1 MKIQPEFN
9 IAAILSKISVADV
22 ASNQLSAAQ
31 RATSPFESY
40 FEAAL
45 QEIDDPQLAATI
57 ATLNESGMIQPDSS
71 GAFSAPDAGSGLLM
85 AAGPEALPLS
95 FRTLQLL
102 NGRSVITTSVAFS
115 DTAIRSPAMSEGLLA
130 ENPAFKQQSALIRAQ
145 IRALLGD
152 TAIVPKESEVAAA
165 SVSPAIPASI
175 TASRP
180 VPSQKVTAASVMP
193 RGLITVP
200 SVQTPAQE
208 AARLQLFAPTQ
219 SVPPQTAVP
228 SQLTASAE
236 TAERRSSTEAWLS
249 ASVRASSPVPLQT
262 VTAASVMPQG
272 QTTVPSVQTPTQE
285 AARPQLFAPTQAVP
299 SQTAVPAQLT
309 APAETGE
316 RRPSTEAWLS
326 ASVRASSPVPSQKV
340 TAASVMP
347 QGQTTVPSVQT
358 PAQEA
363 ARPQLFAPTQSVPS
377 QTAVPA
383 QLTASAETGER
394 RPSTEA
400 WLSASV
406 RASSPVPSQKVT
418 AASVM
423 PQGLTTV
430 PSVQTPTQEAAQSQL
445 TASAETGERRPSTE
459 AWLSASGRASRPVT
473 LQTVAAGLG
482 SVMPQGQTTVPSV
495 QAPTQEAAQSQL
507 TASAETGERRPSTE
521 AWLSASVRASSPV
534 PLQTVTAASV
544 QPQGQTTVPSVLAPT
559 QSVPSQTAVPAQ
571 LAASA
576 ETGERLPSTEAW
588 LSSSTRANVEA
599 PALVSTSAPR
609 TSASGMSIIGASQ
622 TVSDIST
629 RSRPGARES
638 SAQRFSSSDLP
649 KVAGM
654 AVLADAALAKS
665 DQPALLAME
674 IPGSASLPAALISES
689 AVQPTSTNQVSVSVP
704 GQPTAQPSADS
715 QRTAERWMHVDDL
728 GKQFGS
734 VIQGA
739 LLNRTVAGQTS
750 LRIMLYP
757 ENMGGIEAEIIDNN
771 QGVTV
776 NLIAQ
781 NDDVV
786 RLLKDHSQALRDL
799 LAQSGSFELNIMKER
814 SGSDAHQARDQS
826 GSGNDRSQPLLES
839 LPKPG
844 NGVVPGSL
852 RPNESG
858 ELDTYV

>member
-285 AARPQLFAPTQAVP
+285 AARPQLFAPTQ
-299 SQTAVPAQLT
+299 
-309 APAETGE
+309 
-316 RRPSTEAWLS
+316 
-326 ASVRASSPVPSQKV
+326 
-340 TAASVMP
+340 
-347 QGQTTVPSVQT
+347 
-358 PAQEA
+358 
-363 ARPQLFAPTQSVPS
+363 SVPS

-394 RPSTEA
+394 RSSTEA

-406 RASSPVPSQKVT
+406 RASSPVPLQTVT

-473 LQTVAAGLG
+473 LQTVAAALG

-495 QAPTQEAAQSQL
+495 Q
-507 TASAETGERRPSTE
+507 
-521 AWLSASVRASSPV
+521 
-534 PLQTVTAASV
+534 
-544 QPQGQTTVPSVLAPT
+544 APT

-689 AVQPTSTNQVSVSVP
+689 AVQPTSPNQVSVSVP

-757 ENMGGIEAEIIDNN
+757 ENMGGIEAQIIDNN

>member
-22 ASNQLSAAQ
+22 AGNQLSAVQ
-31 RATSPFESY
+31 RTTSPFESY

-145 IRALLGD
+145 IGALLGD
-152 TAIVPKESEVAAA
+152 TAIVPKEREVAAA

-208 AARLQLFAPTQ
+208 AAR
-219 SVPPQTAVP
+219 
-228 SQLTASAE
+228 
-236 TAERRSSTEAWLS
+236 
-249 ASVRASSPVPLQT
+249 
-262 VTAASVMPQG
+262 
-272 QTTVPSVQTPTQE
+272 
-285 AARPQLFAPTQAVP
+285 PQLFAPA
-299 SQTAVPAQLT
+299 
-309 APAETGE
+309 
-316 RRPSTEAWLS
+316 
-326 ASVRASSPVPSQKV
+326 
-340 TAASVMP
+340 
-347 QGQTTVPSVQT
+347 
-358 PAQEA
+358 
-363 ARPQLFAPTQSVPS
+363 QSVPS

-394 RPSTEA
+394 LPSTEA

-423 PQGLTTV
+423 PQGLTTAPSVQTPAQEAARPQLFAPTQSVPSQEAAQSQLTAPAETGERRSSTEAWLSASVRASSPVPLQKVTAASVMPQGQTTV

-445 TASAETGERRPSTE
+445 TASAETGERRS
-459 AWLSASGRASRPVT
+459 
-473 LQTVAAGLG
+473 
-482 SVMPQGQTTVPSV
+482 
-495 QAPTQEAAQSQL
+495 
-507 TASAETGERRPSTE
+507 STE

-544 QPQGQTTVPSVLAPT
+544 QPQGQTIVPSVLAPT
-559 QSVPSQTAVPAQ
+559 QSVPPQTAVPSQ
-571 LAASA
+571 LTASA
-576 ETGERLPSTEAW
+576 ETGERLRSTEAW
-588 LSSSTRANVEA
+588 LSSSSRANVEA

-622 TVSDIST
+622 NLSDIST

-638 SAQRFSSSDLP
+638 SAQRFSSSDLS

-665 DQPALLAME
+665 DQPALLAIE

-689 AVQPTSTNQVSVSVP
+689 AVQPTSPNQVSVSVP

>member
-57 ATLNESGMIQPDSS
+57 ATLNESGMIVPDSS

-85 AAGPEALPLS
+85 AAGPEAMPLS

-102 NGRSVITTSVAFS
+102 NGRSVITTSVAGS
-115 DTAIRSPAMSEGLLA
+115 DTAIRSSAMSEGLLA
-130 ENPAFKQQSALIRAQ
+130 DNPAFKQQSAQ
-145 IRALLGD
+145 IRVLLGD
-152 TAIVPKESEVAAA
+152 TDIVPKEREVA
-165 SVSPAIPASI
+165 
-175 TASRP
+175 
-180 VPSQKVTAASVMP
+180 AASVMP

-285 AARPQLFAPTQAVP
+285 AARPQLFAPTQ
-299 SQTAVPAQLT
+299 
-309 APAETGE
+309 
-316 RRPSTEAWLS
+316 
-326 ASVRASSPVPSQKV
+326 
-340 TAASVMP
+340 
-347 QGQTTVPSVQT
+347 
-358 PAQEA
+358 
-363 ARPQLFAPTQSVPS
+363 
-377 QTAVPA
+377 
-383 QLTASAETGER
+383 
-394 RPSTEA
+394 
-400 WLSASV
+400 
-406 RASSPVPSQKVT
+406 
-418 AASVM
+418 
-423 PQGLTTV
+423 
-430 PSVQTPTQEAAQSQL
+430 
-445 TASAETGERRPSTE
+445 
-459 AWLSASGRASRPVT
+459 
-473 LQTVAAGLG
+473 
-482 SVMPQGQTTVPSV
+482 
-495 QAPTQEAAQSQL
+495 
-507 TASAETGERRPSTE
+507 
-521 AWLSASVRASSPV
+521 
-534 PLQTVTAASV
+534 
-544 QPQGQTTVPSVLAPT
+544 
-559 QSVPSQTAVPAQ
+559 SVPSQTAVPAQ

-588 LSSSTRANVEA
+588 LSSSSRANVEA

-622 TVSDIST
+622 NLSDIST

-638 SAQRFSSSDLP
+638 SAQRFSSSDLS

-757 ENMGGIEAEIIDNN
+757 ENMGSIEAQIIDNN

>member
-57 ATLNESGMIQPDSS
+57 ATLNESGMIVPDSS

-85 AAGPEALPLS
+85 AAGPEAIPLS

-102 NGRSVITTSVAFS
+102 NGRSVITTSVAGS
-115 DTAIRSPAMSEGLLA
+115 DTAIRSSAMSEGLLA
-130 ENPAFKQQSALIRAQ
+130 DNPAFKQQSAQ
-145 IRALLGD
+145 IRVLLGD
-152 TAIVPKESEVAAA
+152 ADIVPKEREVA
-165 SVSPAIPASI
+165 
-175 TASRP
+175 
-180 VPSQKVTAASVMP
+180 AASVMP

-285 AARPQLFAPTQAVP
+285 AARPQLFAPTQ
-299 SQTAVPAQLT
+299 
-309 APAETGE
+309 
-316 RRPSTEAWLS
+316 
-326 ASVRASSPVPSQKV
+326 
-340 TAASVMP
+340 
-347 QGQTTVPSVQT
+347 
-358 PAQEA
+358 
-363 ARPQLFAPTQSVPS
+363 SVPS

-394 RPSTEA
+394 RS
-400 WLSASV
+400 
-406 RASSPVPSQKVT
+406 
-418 AASVM
+418 
-423 PQGLTTV
+423 
-430 PSVQTPTQEAAQSQL
+430 
-445 TASAETGERRPSTE
+445 
-459 AWLSASGRASRPVT
+459 
-473 LQTVAAGLG
+473 
-482 SVMPQGQTTVPSV
+482 
-495 QAPTQEAAQSQL
+495 
-507 TASAETGERRPSTE
+507 STE

-544 QPQGQTTVPSVLAPT
+544 QPQGQTTVPSVQTPTQEAARPQLFAPT

-588 LSSSTRANVEA
+588 LSSSSRANVEA

-622 TVSDIST
+622 NLSDIST

-638 SAQRFSSSDLP
+638 SAQRFSSSDLS

-757 ENMGGIEAEIIDNN
+757 ENMGSIEAQIIDNN

>member
-57 ATLNESGMIQPDSS
+57 ATLNESGMIVPDSS

-85 AAGPEALPLS
+85 AAGPEAIPLS

-102 NGRSVITTSVAFS
+102 NGRSVITTSVAGS
-115 DTAIRSPAMSEGLLA
+115 DTAIRSSAMSEGLLA
-130 ENPAFKQQSALIRAQ
+130 DNPAFKQQSAQ
-145 IRALLGD
+145 IRVLLGD
-152 TAIVPKESEVAAA
+152 ADIVPKEREVA
-165 SVSPAIPASI
+165 
-175 TASRP
+175 
-180 VPSQKVTAASVMP
+180 AASVMP

-285 AARPQLFAPTQAVP
+285 AARPQLFAPTQ
-299 SQTAVPAQLT
+299 
-309 APAETGE
+309 
-316 RRPSTEAWLS
+316 
-326 ASVRASSPVPSQKV
+326 
-340 TAASVMP
+340 
-347 QGQTTVPSVQT
+347 
-358 PAQEA
+358 
-363 ARPQLFAPTQSVPS
+363 
-377 QTAVPA
+377 
-383 QLTASAETGER
+383 
-394 RPSTEA
+394 
-400 WLSASV
+400 
-406 RASSPVPSQKVT
+406 
-418 AASVM
+418 
-423 PQGLTTV
+423 
-430 PSVQTPTQEAAQSQL
+430 
-445 TASAETGERRPSTE
+445 
-459 AWLSASGRASRPVT
+459 
-473 LQTVAAGLG
+473 
-482 SVMPQGQTTVPSV
+482 
-495 QAPTQEAAQSQL
+495 
-507 TASAETGERRPSTE
+507 
-521 AWLSASVRASSPV
+521 
-534 PLQTVTAASV
+534 
-544 QPQGQTTVPSVLAPT
+544 
-559 QSVPSQTAVPAQ
+559 SVPSQTAVPAQ

-588 LSSSTRANVEA
+588 LSSSSRANVEA

-622 TVSDIST
+622 NLSDIST

-638 SAQRFSSSDLP
+638 SAQRFSSSDLS

-757 ENMGGIEAEIIDNN
+757 ENMGSIEAQIIDNN

>member
-57 ATLNESGMIQPDSS
+57 ATLNESGMIVPDSS

-85 AAGPEALPLS
+85 AAGPEAIPLS

-102 NGRSVITTSVAFS
+102 NGRSVITTSVAGS
-115 DTAIRSPAMSEGLLA
+115 DTAIRSSAMSEGLLA
-130 ENPAFKQQSALIRAQ
+130 DNPAFKQQSAQ
-145 IRALLGD
+145 IRVLLGD
-152 TAIVPKESEVAAA
+152 ADIVPKEREVA
-165 SVSPAIPASI
+165 
-175 TASRP
+175 
-180 VPSQKVTAASVMP
+180 AASVMP

-272 QTTVPSVQTPTQE
+272 QTTVPSVQTP
-285 AARPQLFAPTQAVP
+285 
-299 SQTAVPAQLT
+299 AQD
-309 APAETGE
+309 
-316 RRPSTEAWLS
+316 
-326 ASVRASSPVPSQKV
+326 
-340 TAASVMP
+340 
-347 QGQTTVPSVQT
+347 
-358 PAQEA
+358 A

-689 AVQPTSTNQVSVSVP
+689 AVQPTSPNQVSVSVP

>member
-57 ATLNESGMIQPDSS
+57 ATLNESGMIVPDSS

-85 AAGPEALPLS
+85 AAGPEAIPLS

-102 NGRSVITTSVAFS
+102 NGRSVITTSVAGS
-115 DTAIRSPAMSEGLLA
+115 DTAIRSSAMSEGLLA
-130 ENPAFKQQSALIRAQ
+130 DNPAFKQQSAQ
-145 IRALLGD
+145 IRVLLGD
-152 TAIVPKESEVAAA
+152 ADIVPKEREVA
-165 SVSPAIPASI
+165 
-175 TASRP
+175 
-180 VPSQKVTAASVMP
+180 AASVMP

-285 AARPQLFAPTQAVP
+285 AARPQLFAPTQ
-299 SQTAVPAQLT
+299 
-309 APAETGE
+309 
-316 RRPSTEAWLS
+316 
-326 ASVRASSPVPSQKV
+326 
-340 TAASVMP
+340 
-347 QGQTTVPSVQT
+347 
-358 PAQEA
+358 
-363 ARPQLFAPTQSVPS
+363 SVPS

-394 RPSTEA
+394 RS
-400 WLSASV
+400 
-406 RASSPVPSQKVT
+406 
-418 AASVM
+418 
-423 PQGLTTV
+423 
-430 PSVQTPTQEAAQSQL
+430 
-445 TASAETGERRPSTE
+445 
-459 AWLSASGRASRPVT
+459 
-473 LQTVAAGLG
+473 
-482 SVMPQGQTTVPSV
+482 
-495 QAPTQEAAQSQL
+495 
-507 TASAETGERRPSTE
+507 STE

-544 QPQGQTTVPSVLAPT
+544 QPQGQTTVPSVQTPTQEAARPQLFAPT

-588 LSSSTRANVEA
+588 LSSSSRANVEA

-622 TVSDIST
+622 NLSDIST

-638 SAQRFSSSDLP
+638 SAQRFFSSDLS

-757 ENMGGIEAEIIDNN
+757 ENMGSIEAQIIDNN

>member
-285 AARPQLFAPTQAVP
+285 AARPQLFAPTQ
-299 SQTAVPAQLT
+299 
-309 APAETGE
+309 
-316 RRPSTEAWLS
+316 
-326 ASVRASSPVPSQKV
+326 
-340 TAASVMP
+340 
-347 QGQTTVPSVQT
+347 
-358 PAQEA
+358 
-363 ARPQLFAPTQSVPS
+363 SVPS

-383 QLTASAETGER
+383 
-394 RPSTEA
+394 
-400 WLSASV
+400 
-406 RASSPVPSQKVT
+406 
-418 AASVM
+418 
-423 PQGLTTV
+423 
-430 PSVQTPTQEAAQSQL
+430 
-445 TASAETGERRPSTE
+445 
-459 AWLSASGRASRPVT
+459 
-473 LQTVAAGLG
+473 
-482 SVMPQGQTTVPSV
+482 
-495 QAPTQEAAQSQL
+495 QL

-544 QPQGQTTVPSVLAPT
+544 QPHGQTTVPSVLAPT

-689 AVQPTSTNQVSVSVP
+689 AVQPTSPNQVSVSVP

-757 ENMGGIEAEIIDNN
+757 ENMGSIEAQIIDNN

>member
-299 SQTAVPAQLT
+299 SQTAVPAQL
-309 APAETGE
+309 
-316 RRPSTEAWLS
+316 
-326 ASVRASSPVPSQKV
+326 
-340 TAASVMP
+340 
-347 QGQTTVPSVQT
+347 
-358 PAQEA
+358 
-363 ARPQLFAPTQSVPS
+363 
-377 QTAVPA
+377 
-383 QLTASAETGER
+383 
-394 RPSTEA
+394 
-400 WLSASV
+400 
-406 RASSPVPSQKVT
+406 
-418 AASVM
+418 
-423 PQGLTTV
+423 
-430 PSVQTPTQEAAQSQL
+430 
-445 TASAETGERRPSTE
+445 
-459 AWLSASGRASRPVT
+459 
-473 LQTVAAGLG
+473 
-482 SVMPQGQTTVPSV
+482 
-495 QAPTQEAAQSQL
+495 
-507 TASAETGERRPSTE
+507 
-521 AWLSASVRASSPV
+521 
-534 PLQTVTAASV
+534 
-544 QPQGQTTVPSVLAPT
+544 
-559 QSVPSQTAVPAQ
+559 
-571 LAASA
+571 AASA

-689 AVQPTSTNQVSVSVP
+689 AVQPTSPNQVSVSVP

>member
-285 AARPQLFAPTQAVP
+285 AARPQLFAPTQ
-299 SQTAVPAQLT
+299 
-309 APAETGE
+309 
-316 RRPSTEAWLS
+316 
-326 ASVRASSPVPSQKV
+326 
-340 TAASVMP
+340 
-347 QGQTTVPSVQT
+347 
-358 PAQEA
+358 
-363 ARPQLFAPTQSVPS
+363 SVPS

-394 RPSTEA
+394 RSSTEA
-400 WLSASV
+400 S
-406 RASSPVPSQKVT
+406 
-418 AASVM
+418 
-423 PQGLTTV
+423 
-430 PSVQTPTQEAAQSQL
+430 
-445 TASAETGERRPSTE
+445 
-459 AWLSASGRASRPVT
+459 
-473 LQTVAAGLG
+473 AGLG

-689 AVQPTSTNQVSVSVP
+689 AVQPTSPNQVSVSVP

>member
-22 ASNQLSAAQ
+22 AGNQLSAVQ

-71 GAFSAPDAGSGLLM
+71 GAFSTPDAGSRLLM

-102 NGRSVITTSVAFS
+102 NGRSVITTSVALS

-145 IRALLGD
+145 IGALLGD
-152 TAIVPKESEVAAA
+152 TAIVPKEREVAAA

-180 VPSQKVTAASVMP
+180 VPSQKVT
-193 RGLITVP
+193 T
-200 SVQTPAQE
+200 
-208 AARLQLFAPTQ
+208 
-219 SVPPQTAVP
+219 
-228 SQLTASAE
+228 
-236 TAERRSSTEAWLS
+236 
-249 ASVRASSPVPLQT
+249 
-262 VTAASVMPQG
+262 ASVMPQG
-272 QTTVPSVQTPTQE
+272 LTT
-285 AARPQLFAPTQAVP
+285 A
-299 SQTAVPAQLT
+299 
-309 APAETGE
+309 
-316 RRPSTEAWLS
+316 
-326 ASVRASSPVPSQKV
+326 
-340 TAASVMP
+340 
-347 QGQTTVPSVQT
+347 PSVQT

-363 ARPQLFAPTQSVPS
+363 ARPQLFAPAQSVPS

-394 RPSTEA
+394 
-400 WLSASV
+400 
-406 RASSPVPSQKVT
+406 
-418 AASVM
+418 
-423 PQGLTTV
+423 
-430 PSVQTPTQEAAQSQL
+430 
-445 TASAETGERRPSTE
+445 
-459 AWLSASGRASRPVT
+459 
-473 LQTVAAGLG
+473 
-482 SVMPQGQTTVPSV
+482 
-495 QAPTQEAAQSQL
+495 
-507 TASAETGERRPSTE
+507 
-521 AWLSASVRASSPV
+521 
-534 PLQTVTAASV
+534 
-544 QPQGQTTVPSVLAPT
+544 
-559 QSVPSQTAVPAQ
+559 
-571 LAASA
+571 
-576 ETGERLPSTEAW
+576 LPSTEAW
-588 LSSSTRANVEA
+588 LSSSSRANVEA

-622 TVSDIST
+622 TLSDIST
-629 RSRPGARES
+629 RSRPSARES
-638 SAQRFSSSDLP
+638 SAQRFSSSDLS

-689 AVQPTSTNQVSVSVP
+689 AVQPTSPNQVSVSVP

>member
-115 DTAIRSPAMSEGLLA
+115 DTAIRSPAMSDGLLA

-193 RGLITVP
+193 QGLT
-200 SVQTPAQE
+200 
-208 AARLQLFAPTQ
+208 
-219 SVPPQTAVP
+219 TA
-228 SQLTASAE
+228 
-236 TAERRSSTEAWLS
+236 
-249 ASVRASSPVPLQT
+249 
-262 VTAASVMPQG
+262 
-272 QTTVPSVQTPTQE
+272 
-285 AARPQLFAPTQAVP
+285 
-299 SQTAVPAQLT
+299 
-309 APAETGE
+309 
-316 RRPSTEAWLS
+316 
-326 ASVRASSPVPSQKV
+326 
-340 TAASVMP
+340 
-347 QGQTTVPSVQT
+347 PSVQT

-363 ARPQLFAPTQSVPS
+363 ARPQLFAPAQSVPS

-383 QLTASAETGER
+383 QLTASAETGESL
-394 RPSTEA
+394 PSTEA

-689 AVQPTSTNQVSVSVP
+689 AVQPTSPNQVSVSVP

>member
-57 ATLNESGMIQPDSS
+57 ATLNESGMIVPDSS

-85 AAGPEALPLS
+85 AAGPEAIPLS

-102 NGRSVITTSVAFS
+102 NGRSVITTSVAGS
-115 DTAIRSPAMSEGLLA
+115 DTAIRSSAMSEGLLA
-130 ENPAFKQQSALIRAQ
+130 DNPAFKQQSAQ
-145 IRALLGD
+145 IRVLLGD
-152 TAIVPKESEVAAA
+152 ADIVPKEREVA
-165 SVSPAIPASI
+165 
-175 TASRP
+175 
-180 VPSQKVTAASVMP
+180 
-193 RGLITVP
+193 
-200 SVQTPAQE
+200 
-208 AARLQLFAPTQ
+208 
-219 SVPPQTAVP
+219 
-228 SQLTASAE
+228 
-236 TAERRSSTEAWLS
+236 
-249 ASVRASSPVPLQT
+249 
-262 VTAASVMPQG
+262 AASVMPQG
-272 QTTVPSVQTPTQE
+272 QTTVPSVQTPT
-285 AARPQLFAPTQAVP
+285 
-299 SQTAVPAQLT
+299 
-309 APAETGE
+309 
-316 RRPSTEAWLS
+316 
-326 ASVRASSPVPSQKV
+326 
-340 TAASVMP
+340 
-347 QGQTTVPSVQT
+347 
-358 PAQEA
+358 QEA

-394 RPSTEA
+394 RS
-400 WLSASV
+400 
-406 RASSPVPSQKVT
+406 
-418 AASVM
+418 
-423 PQGLTTV
+423 
-430 PSVQTPTQEAAQSQL
+430 
-445 TASAETGERRPSTE
+445 
-459 AWLSASGRASRPVT
+459 
-473 LQTVAAGLG
+473 
-482 SVMPQGQTTVPSV
+482 
-495 QAPTQEAAQSQL
+495 
-507 TASAETGERRPSTE
+507 STE

-544 QPQGQTTVPSVLAPT
+544 QPQGQTTVPSVQTPTQEAARPQLFAPT

-588 LSSSTRANVEA
+588 LSSSSRANVEA

-622 TVSDIST
+622 NLSDIST

-638 SAQRFSSSDLP
+638 SAQRFSSSDLS

-757 ENMGGIEAEIIDNN
+757 ENMGSIEAQIIDNN

>member
-326 ASVRASSPVPSQKV
+326 AS
-340 TAASVMP
+340 
-347 QGQTTVPSVQT
+347 
-358 PAQEA
+358 
-363 ARPQLFAPTQSVPS
+363 
-377 QTAVPA
+377 
-383 QLTASAETGER
+383 
-394 RPSTEA
+394 
-400 WLSASV
+400 
-406 RASSPVPSQKVT
+406 
-418 AASVM
+418 
-423 PQGLTTV
+423 
-430 PSVQTPTQEAAQSQL
+430 
-445 TASAETGERRPSTE
+445 
-459 AWLSASGRASRPVT
+459 GRASRPVT

-689 AVQPTSTNQVSVSVP
+689 AVQPTSPNQVSVSVP

>member
-1 MKIQPEFN
+1 
-9 IAAILSKISVADV
+9 
-22 ASNQLSAAQ
+22 
-31 RATSPFESY
+31 
-40 FEAAL
+40 
-45 QEIDDPQLAATI
+45 
-57 ATLNESGMIQPDSS
+57 
-71 GAFSAPDAGSGLLM
+71 
-85 AAGPEALPLS
+85 
-95 FRTLQLL
+95 
-102 NGRSVITTSVAFS
+102 
-115 DTAIRSPAMSEGLLA
+115 
-130 ENPAFKQQSALIRAQ
+130 
-145 IRALLGD
+145 
-152 TAIVPKESEVAAA
+152 
-165 SVSPAIPASI
+165 
-175 TASRP
+175 
-180 VPSQKVTAASVMP
+180 
-193 RGLITVP
+193 
-200 SVQTPAQE
+200 
-208 AARLQLFAPTQ
+208 
-219 SVPPQTAVP
+219 
-228 SQLTASAE
+228 
-236 TAERRSSTEAWLS
+236 
-249 ASVRASSPVPLQT
+249 
-262 VTAASVMPQG
+262 
-272 QTTVPSVQTPTQE
+272 VPSVQTPTQE
-285 AARPQLFAPTQAVP
+285 AARPQLF
-299 SQTAVPAQLT
+299 
-309 APAETGE
+309 
-316 RRPSTEAWLS
+316 
-326 ASVRASSPVPSQKV
+326 
-340 TAASVMP
+340 
-347 QGQTTVPSVQT
+347 
-358 PAQEA
+358 
-363 ARPQLFAPTQSVPS
+363 
-377 QTAVPA
+377 
-383 QLTASAETGER
+383 
-394 RPSTEA
+394 
-400 WLSASV
+400 
-406 RASSPVPSQKVT
+406 
-418 AASVM
+418 
-423 PQGLTTV
+423 
-430 PSVQTPTQEAAQSQL
+430 
-445 TASAETGERRPSTE
+445 
-459 AWLSASGRASRPVT
+459 
-473 LQTVAAGLG
+473 
-482 SVMPQGQTTVPSV
+482 
-495 QAPTQEAAQSQL
+495 
-507 TASAETGERRPSTE
+507 
-521 AWLSASVRASSPV
+521 
-534 PLQTVTAASV
+534 
-544 QPQGQTTVPSVLAPT
+544 APT

-588 LSSSTRANVEA
+588 LSSSSRANVEA

-622 TVSDIST
+622 NLSDIST

-638 SAQRFSSSDLP
+638 SAQRFSSSDLS

-757 ENMGGIEAEIIDNN
+757 ENMGSIEAQIIDNN

>member
-249 ASVRASSPVPLQT
+249 ASVRASSPVPSQK
-262 VTAASVMPQG
+262 VTTASVMPQG
-272 QTTVPSVQTPTQE
+272 LTT
-285 AARPQLFAPTQAVP
+285 A
-299 SQTAVPAQLT
+299 
-309 APAETGE
+309 
-316 RRPSTEAWLS
+316 
-326 ASVRASSPVPSQKV
+326 
-340 TAASVMP
+340 
-347 QGQTTVPSVQT
+347 PSVQT

-363 ARPQLFAPTQSVPS
+363 ARPQLFAPAQSVPP

-394 RPSTEA
+394 RS
-400 WLSASV
+400 
-406 RASSPVPSQKVT
+406 
-418 AASVM
+418 
-423 PQGLTTV
+423 
-430 PSVQTPTQEAAQSQL
+430 
-445 TASAETGERRPSTE
+445 
-459 AWLSASGRASRPVT
+459 
-473 LQTVAAGLG
+473 
-482 SVMPQGQTTVPSV
+482 
-495 QAPTQEAAQSQL
+495 
-507 TASAETGERRPSTE
+507 STE

-588 LSSSTRANVEA
+588 LSSSSRANVEA

-689 AVQPTSTNQVSVSVP
+689 AVQPTSPNQVSVSVP

>member
-57 ATLNESGMIQPDSS
+57 ATLNESGMIVPDSS

-102 NGRSVITTSVAFS
+102 NGRSVITTSVAVS
-115 DTAIRSPAMSEGLLA
+115 DTAIRSSAMSEGLLA
-130 ENPAFKQQSALIRAQ
+130 DNPAFKQQSALIRAQ
-145 IRALLGD
+145 IRVLLGD
-152 TAIVPKESEVAAA
+152 TDIVPKEREVA
-165 SVSPAIPASI
+165 
-175 TASRP
+175 
-180 VPSQKVTAASVMP
+180 AASVMP
-193 RGLITVP
+193 RGLI
-200 SVQTPAQE
+200 
-208 AARLQLFAPTQ
+208 
-219 SVPPQTAVP
+219 
-228 SQLTASAE
+228 
-236 TAERRSSTEAWLS
+236 
-249 ASVRASSPVPLQT
+249 
-262 VTAASVMPQG
+262 
-272 QTTVPSVQTPTQE
+272 
-285 AARPQLFAPTQAVP
+285 
-299 SQTAVPAQLT
+299 
-309 APAETGE
+309 
-316 RRPSTEAWLS
+316 
-326 ASVRASSPVPSQKV
+326 
-340 TAASVMP
+340 
-347 QGQTTVPSVQT
+347 TVPSVQT

-377 QTAVPA
+377 PTAVPA

-394 RPSTEA
+394 RPSTGA
-400 WLSASV
+400 WLSTSV

-473 LQTVAAGLG
+473 LQTVAAALG

-495 QAPTQEAAQSQL
+495 QTPTQEAAQSQL
-507 TASAETGERRPSTE
+507 TAPAETGERRSSTE

-544 QPQGQTTVPSVLAPT
+544 QPQGQTIVPSVLAPT
-559 QSVPSQTAVPAQ
+559 QSVPPQTAVPPQ
-571 LAASA
+571 LTASA
-576 ETGERLPSTEAW
+576 ETGERLRSTEAW
-588 LSSSTRANVEA
+588 LSSSSRANVEA

-622 TVSDIST
+622 NLSDIST

-638 SAQRFSSSDLP
+638 SAQRFSSSDLS

-674 IPGSASLPAALISES
+674 IPGSAPLPAALISES
-689 AVQPTSTNQVSVSVP
+689 AVQPTSPNQVSVSVP

-844 NGVVPGSL
+844 DGVVPGSL

>member
-165 SVSPAIPASI
+165 SV
-175 TASRP
+175 
-180 VPSQKVTAASVMP
+180 MP
-193 RGLITVP
+193 RGLI
-200 SVQTPAQE
+200 
-208 AARLQLFAPTQ
+208 
-219 SVPPQTAVP
+219 
-228 SQLTASAE
+228 
-236 TAERRSSTEAWLS
+236 
-249 ASVRASSPVPLQT
+249 
-262 VTAASVMPQG
+262 
-272 QTTVPSVQTPTQE
+272 
-285 AARPQLFAPTQAVP
+285 
-299 SQTAVPAQLT
+299 
-309 APAETGE
+309 
-316 RRPSTEAWLS
+316 
-326 ASVRASSPVPSQKV
+326 
-340 TAASVMP
+340 
-347 QGQTTVPSVQT
+347 TVPSVQT

-689 AVQPTSTNQVSVSVP
+689 AVQPTSPNQVSVSVP

>member
-193 RGLITVP
+193 RGLI
-200 SVQTPAQE
+200 
-208 AARLQLFAPTQ
+208 
-219 SVPPQTAVP
+219 
-228 SQLTASAE
+228 
-236 TAERRSSTEAWLS
+236 
-249 ASVRASSPVPLQT
+249 
-262 VTAASVMPQG
+262 
-272 QTTVPSVQTPTQE
+272 
-285 AARPQLFAPTQAVP
+285 
-299 SQTAVPAQLT
+299 
-309 APAETGE
+309 
-316 RRPSTEAWLS
+316 
-326 ASVRASSPVPSQKV
+326 
-340 TAASVMP
+340 
-347 QGQTTVPSVQT
+347 TVPSVQT

-689 AVQPTSTNQVSVSVP
+689 AVQPTSPNQVSVSVP

>member
-249 ASVRASSPVPLQT
+249 ASVRASSPVP
-262 VTAASVMPQG
+262 
-272 QTTVPSVQTPTQE
+272 
-285 AARPQLFAPTQAVP
+285 
-299 SQTAVPAQLT
+299 
-309 APAETGE
+309 
-316 RRPSTEAWLS
+316 
-326 ASVRASSPVPSQKV
+326 SQKV

-358 PAQEA
+358 PAQDA
-363 ARPQLFAPTQSVPS
+363 ARPQLFAPTQ
-377 QTAVPA
+377 A
-383 QLTASAETGER
+383 
-394 RPSTEA
+394 
-400 WLSASV
+400 
-406 RASSPVPSQKVT
+406 
-418 AASVM
+418 
-423 PQGLTTV
+423 
-430 PSVQTPTQEAAQSQL
+430 
-445 TASAETGERRPSTE
+445 
-459 AWLSASGRASRPVT
+459 
-473 LQTVAAGLG
+473 
-482 SVMPQGQTTVPSV
+482 
-495 QAPTQEAAQSQL
+495 
-507 TASAETGERRPSTE
+507 
-521 AWLSASVRASSPV
+521 
-534 PLQTVTAASV
+534 
-544 QPQGQTTVPSVLAPT
+544 
-559 QSVPSQTAVPAQ
+559 VPSQTAVPAQ

-689 AVQPTSTNQVSVSVP
+689 AVQPTSPNQVSVSVP

>member
-1 MKIQPEFN
+1 M
-9 IAAILSKISVADV
+9 
-22 ASNQLSAAQ
+22 
-31 RATSPFESY
+31 
-40 FEAAL
+40 
-45 QEIDDPQLAATI
+45 
-57 ATLNESGMIQPDSS
+57 
-71 GAFSAPDAGSGLLM
+71 
-85 AAGPEALPLS
+85 
-95 FRTLQLL
+95 
-102 NGRSVITTSVAFS
+102 
-115 DTAIRSPAMSEGLLA
+115 
-130 ENPAFKQQSALIRAQ
+130 
-145 IRALLGD
+145 
-152 TAIVPKESEVAAA
+152 
-165 SVSPAIPASI
+165 
-175 TASRP
+175 
-180 VPSQKVTAASVMP
+180 
-193 RGLITVP
+193 
-200 SVQTPAQE
+200 
-208 AARLQLFAPTQ
+208 
-219 SVPPQTAVP
+219 
-228 SQLTASAE
+228 
-236 TAERRSSTEAWLS
+236 
-249 ASVRASSPVPLQT
+249 
-262 VTAASVMPQG
+262 
-272 QTTVPSVQTPTQE
+272 
-285 AARPQLFAPTQAVP
+285 
-299 SQTAVPAQLT
+299 
-309 APAETGE
+309 
-316 RRPSTEAWLS
+316 
-326 ASVRASSPVPSQKV
+326 
-340 TAASVMP
+340 
-347 QGQTTVPSVQT
+347 
-358 PAQEA
+358 
-363 ARPQLFAPTQSVPS
+363 
-377 QTAVPA
+377 PA
-383 QLTASAETGER
+383 QLTASAETGESL
-394 RPSTEA
+394 PSTEA

-423 PQGLTTV
+423 PQGLTTA
-430 PSVQTPTQEAAQSQL
+430 PSVQTPAQEAARPQL
-445 TASAETGERRPSTE
+445 F
-459 AWLSASGRASRPVT
+459 
-473 LQTVAAGLG
+473 
-482 SVMPQGQTTVPSV
+482 
-495 QAPTQEAAQSQL
+495 APA
-507 TASAETGERRPSTE
+507 
-521 AWLSASVRASSPV
+521 
-534 PLQTVTAASV
+534 
-544 QPQGQTTVPSVLAPT
+544 

-571 LAASA
+571 LTASA

-588 LSSSTRANVEA
+588 LSSSSRANVEA

-622 TVSDIST
+622 TLSDIST
-629 RSRPGARES
+629 RSRPSARES
-638 SAQRFSSSDLP
+638 SAQRFSSSDLS

-674 IPGSASLPAALISES
+674 IPGGASLPAALISES
-689 AVQPTSTNQVSVSVP
+689 AVQPTSPNQVSVSVP

>member
-9 IAAILSKISVADV
+9 IAAILSKLSVADV
-22 ASNQLSAAQ
+22 AGNQLSAVQ

-71 GAFSAPDAGSGLLM
+71 GAFSTPDAGSRLLM

-115 DTAIRSPAMSEGLLA
+115 DTAIRSPAMSDGLLA
-130 ENPAFKQQSALIRAQ
+130 ENPAFKQQSAL
-145 IRALLGD
+145 LGD
-152 TAIVPKESEVAAA
+152 TAIVPKEREVAAA

-193 RGLITVP
+193 QGLT
-200 SVQTPAQE
+200 
-208 AARLQLFAPTQ
+208 
-219 SVPPQTAVP
+219 TA
-228 SQLTASAE
+228 
-236 TAERRSSTEAWLS
+236 
-249 ASVRASSPVPLQT
+249 
-262 VTAASVMPQG
+262 
-272 QTTVPSVQTPTQE
+272 
-285 AARPQLFAPTQAVP
+285 
-299 SQTAVPAQLT
+299 
-309 APAETGE
+309 
-316 RRPSTEAWLS
+316 
-326 ASVRASSPVPSQKV
+326 
-340 TAASVMP
+340 
-347 QGQTTVPSVQT
+347 PSVQT

-363 ARPQLFAPTQSVPS
+363 ARPQLFAPAQSVPS

-383 QLTASAETGER
+383 QL
-394 RPSTEA
+394 P
-400 WLSASV
+400 
-406 RASSPVPSQKVT
+406 
-418 AASVM
+418 
-423 PQGLTTV
+423 
-430 PSVQTPTQEAAQSQL
+430 
-445 TASAETGERRPSTE
+445 
-459 AWLSASGRASRPVT
+459 
-473 LQTVAAGLG
+473 
-482 SVMPQGQTTVPSV
+482 
-495 QAPTQEAAQSQL
+495 
-507 TASAETGERRPSTE
+507 
-521 AWLSASVRASSPV
+521 
-534 PLQTVTAASV
+534 
-544 QPQGQTTVPSVLAPT
+544 
-559 QSVPSQTAVPAQ
+559 
-571 LAASA
+571 ASA

-588 LSSSTRANVEA
+588 LSSSSRANVEA

-622 TVSDIST
+622 TLSDIST
-629 RSRPGARES
+629 RSRPSARES
-638 SAQRFSSSDLP
+638 SAQRFSSSDLS

-689 AVQPTSTNQVSVSVP
+689 AVQPTSPNQVSVSVP

>member
-165 SVSPAIPASI
+165 LVSPAIPASI

-208 AARLQLFAPTQ
+208 AAR
-219 SVPPQTAVP
+219 
-228 SQLTASAE
+228 
-236 TAERRSSTEAWLS
+236 
-249 ASVRASSPVPLQT
+249 
-262 VTAASVMPQG
+262 
-272 QTTVPSVQTPTQE
+272 
-285 AARPQLFAPTQAVP
+285 PQLFAPTQAVP

-326 ASVRASSPVPSQKV
+326 P
-340 TAASVMP
+340 
-347 QGQTTVPSVQT
+347 
-358 PAQEA
+358 
-363 ARPQLFAPTQSVPS
+363 
-377 QTAVPA
+377 
-383 QLTASAETGER
+383 
-394 RPSTEA
+394 
-400 WLSASV
+400 SV

-473 LQTVAAGLG
+473 LQTVAAGSA

-665 DQPALLAME
+665 DQPALLATE
-674 IPGSASLPAALISES
+674 IPGSASLSAALISES

-814 SGSDAHQARDQS
+814 SGSDTHQARDQS